1 MADSP
6 NPNRVVAR
14 VLRAL
19 SAVLAAGT
27 LLLVAAAV
35 VWADRPHVRY
45 ATMPCVY
52 RMIHGSDAPAEAVF
66 FGSSRMQFAVD
77 PFAFAEALGRDPG
90 STAVLNL
97 ARQQGRR
104 SGQVYRQL
112 VEIERE
118 RGIEGPIVFEYAGG
132 ASFVDPFEPASVT
145 YEALLANW
153 NADPGV
159 PVHERAQTLARQA
172 LRKFDVAVESA
183 LVGRAPLRYP
193 ASDVPRIRP
202 RPQTC
207 VQRPRAAEE
216 DLYRP
221 PKYEIAKR
229 DLERRIAAEVGPGG
243 SWRDRPRKT
252 WDVDRPAWDLQAH
265 YIDEIVRFGH
275 ERDLPVFAVVIPG
288 YLERGSDPR
297 AVAAFE
303 RRFGVPLL
311 TLPMDV
317 RERLYA
323 DSGAYFRDRKHLNRR
338 GWTVFT
344 TWLAEAMRVS
354 GA

>member
-6 NPNRVVAR
+6 ITPRASPRRWRVV
-14 VLRAL
+14 
-19 SAVLAAGT
+19 SAA
-27 LLLVAAAV
+27 LVACSIAAV
-35 VWADRPHVRY
+35 GVVAAWADAPHVRY

-77 PFAFAEALGRDPG
+77 PFLFAEAQGRD
-90 STAVLNL
+90 SRASAVLNL

-112 VEIERE
+112 LEIERE
-118 RGIEGPIVFEYAGG
+118 RGIDGPIVFEYAGG
-132 ASFVDPFEPASVT
+132 AGFVDAYEPASVT
-145 YEALLANW
+145 YGALLANW
-153 NADPGV
+153 GARPAE
-159 PVHERAQTLARQA
+159 PLYERTFTLARQVA
-172 LRKFDVAVESA
+172 RKFDLAIESA
-183 LVGRAPLRYP
+183 LVGRARLRAP
-193 ASDVPRIRP
+193 AEPRIRA

-221 PKYEIAKR
+221 PKYEAAKR
-229 DLERRIAAEVGPGG
+229 DLERRIAEEVGPDG

-252 WDVDRPAWDLQAH
+252 WDVYRSTWDLQAH
-265 YIDEIVRFGH
+265 YIDQIVRFGR

-303 RRFGVPLL
+303 ERFGIPLL
-311 TLPMDV
+311 TLPLDV

-323 DSGAYFRDRKHLNRR
+323 DRGAYFRDRKHLNRR
-338 GWTVFT
+338 GWRVFT
-344 TWLAEAMRVS
+344 AWLAEEIRLS